1 MNNKII
7 NALEEIFLN
16 ADLQKEIF
24 SIDDDNQR
32 ADKVFEL
39 CKEYAKVEFTREE
52 YERTLYEFFVLAFES
67 LWSMSY
73 VNDLD
78 LENIAGGMNFKKIT
92 ATSLA
97 ALSLLGSAPNKSF
110 AMATS
115 SAQSST
121 EVNSF
126 WDMIL
131 KVGKA
136 LYRKYYQLRLD
147 GKVSVILQT
156 SVLTFFLFTVVV
168 PGIYKGLK
176 WLCTDFVKDVV
187 KPSARWFK
195 GAFIYDRHKL
205 NNDPVEF
212 RKSALDFLKQNVFAQ
227 DKAINSIV
235 NIISGHIDL
244 WRESKETNQ
253 PCMSACVMTFIGD
266 SGTGKT
272 FCARLLSWLLFGKD
286 MQPWQFITASSVKA
300 PPPPSNAPVVNV
312 SINSFSKD
320 VNGTTSKETLDLSP
334 ADRLFTETSEIVHQ
348 LRKNNNVIIVI
359 DEIDK
364 IHKNDPQDTILER
377 LRDAKDTGKLRVHL
391 SNGEYEDIDVSR
403 TVFICISNERREC
416 WGLPAVELS
425 PAQAAARTYMDRDKS
440 LVNRFDVV
448 EFEYFKTEDYM
459 VILKPLVEQLQKAYS
474 QTYNMTLE
482 FSEDFAKNVASVAF
496 EKNKGV
502 RGLNDFLI
510 KLRGVLVDVRSKNH
524 IVKSSGAESASSWKV
539 TVDYDKSRDDFT
551 ASAAK
556 VEAGR

>member
-16 ADLQKEIF
+16 ADSQKEIF

-39 CKEYAKVEFTREE
+39 CKGYAKGEFTKEE
-52 YERTLYEFFVLAFES
+52 FELTLSECFVLAFES

-73 VNDLD
+73 IDDLA
-78 LENIAGGMNFKKIT
+78 LENVAGGMNFKKIT
-92 ATSLA
+92 AASLA
-97 ALSLLGSAPNKSF
+97 ALSLLGGMPNKGS
-110 AMATS
+110 AMGAGGCGAPTKES
-115 SAQSST
+115 GFVSNLLALGKNKF
-121 EVNSF
+121 NSLPPSDKF
-126 WDMIL
+126 VVIYLGIIL
-131 KVGKA
+131 A
-136 LYRKYYQLRLD
+136 AM
-147 GKVSVILQT
+147 
-156 SVLTFFLFTVVV
+156 
-168 PGIYKGLK
+168 GIGGVYKGIK
-176 WLCTDFVKDVV
+176 YLCTDFVKDVV
-187 KPSARWFK
+187 KPSVRWFK

-312 SINSFSKD
+312 SINSFSKE

-348 LRKNNNVIIVI
+348 LRKNSNVIIVI

-416 WGLPAVELS
+416 WGLPPMELS

-482 FSEDFAKNVASVAF
+482 FSKDFAKNVASVAF
-496 EKNKGV
+496 ERNKGV

>member
-7 NALEEIFLN
+7 NALEAIFLN

-24 SIDDDNQR
+24 NIDDDNQR

-39 CKEYAKVEFTREE
+39 CKEYAKGEFTREE
-52 YERTLYEFFVLAFES
+52 YERTLSEFFVLAFES

-73 VNDLD
+73 IDDLA
-78 LENIAGGMNFKKIT
+78 LENVSGGMNFKKLT
-92 ATSLA
+92 AASLA
-97 ALSLLGSAPNKSF
+97 ALSLLGGAPDNSF
-110 AMATS
+110 AMGGGATTG
-115 SAQSST
+115 AT
-121 EVNSF
+121 
-126 WDMIL
+126 
-131 KVGKA
+131 VGSPSKPP
-136 LYRKYYQLRLD
+136 L
-147 GKVSVILQT
+147 
-156 SVLTFFLFTVVV
+156 FFLIDAFKELDPEVKIMIIPWLILMVV
-168 PGIYKGLK
+168 GGGYKGIK
-176 WLCTDFVKDVV
+176 YLCTDFVKDVV

-416 WGLPAVELS
+416 WGLPPVELS

-482 FSEDFAKNVASVAF
+482 FSKDFAKNVASVAF

-524 IVKSSGAESASSWKV
+524 IAKSSEAESGSSWKV

-556 VEAGR
+556 AEAGR

>member
-1 MNNKII
+1 MNDKII
-7 NALEEIFLN
+7 NALGLVFSDASLQEEILN
-16 ADLQKEIF
+16 
-24 SIDDDNQR
+24 IDDDAER
-32 ADKVFEL
+32 IDKIFEL
-39 CKEYAKVEFTREE
+39 CKQHSDGDFTKEEFEL
-52 YERTLYEFFVLAFES
+52 TLSECFVLAFES

-73 VNDLD
+73 IDDLA
-78 LENIAGGMNFKKIT
+78 LENVAGGMNFKKIT
-92 ATSLA
+92 AASLA
-97 ALSLLGSAPNKSF
+97 ALSLLGGMPNKGSAMNAGGGASTKKSGFVSNLLALGKDKFNSLPPSDKF
-110 AMATS
+110 AVIYLGIVLAAMG
-115 SAQSST
+115 
-121 EVNSF
+121 
-126 WDMIL
+126 I
-131 KVGKA
+131 G
-136 LYRKYYQLRLD
+136 
-147 GKVSVILQT
+147 SV
-156 SVLTFFLFTVVV
+156 
-168 PGIYKGLK
+168 YKFVK
-176 WLCTDFVKDVV
+176 WMFTDFAGDVV
-187 KPSARWFK
+187 KPSVRWFK

-244 WRESKETNQ
+244 WRESEETNQ

-416 WGLPAVELS
+416 WGLPPVELS

-482 FSEDFAKNVASVAF
+482 FSKDFAKNVASVAF